1 MKILIKNAHGID
13 GRSNLNGACDIL
25 IEKGLI
31 REIGKDITAK
41 ADTTVDANGWYALPG
56 LIDVHVHFREP
67 GYEHKETI
75 ATGIDAAINGGF
87 TACVTMPNTKP
98 CCDNSS
104 VVEFILNEARKKNFT
119 IFPCGTLTKGREGKE
134 LSEMAD
140 LKNAGVVAVSDD
152 GGGIAHSLLMRRIM
166 EYASMV
172 GLPVLLHEEDSTLTQ
187 NTVMHE
193 GVVSTRL
200 GLKGMPSLSEYGMIM
215 RDIELARITGARV
228 HFQHISCKES
238 VALIKAAKQDG
249 LKVTCEV
256 TPHHLALT
264 DEALSS
270 YDTIFKMNPPL
281 RTRADRDALQRGVAD
296 GIIDMIA
303 TDHAPHHSVEKEND
317 ITQAPFGCIGVETA
331 LGVVLTELFHTKM
344 ITLEQVVSLMNLRPA
359 ELIGCEQHGA
369 LKVGNVA
376 NLVLVDVN
384 KQWVVNAADF
394 RSKARNCPFH
404 GMKLRGKAMKT
415 IVNGVL
421 HDNQ

>member
-1 MKILIKNAHGID
+1 MKILIKNARCVD
-13 GRSNLNGACDIL
+13 ERSKMDDVFDIL
-25 IEKGLI
+25 IEDGII
-31 REIGKDITAK
+31 REIKKGITAK
-41 ADTTVDANGWYALPG
+41 AEHTIDAAGLYVLPG

-98 CCDNSS
+98 CCDSSS
-104 VVEFILNEARKKNFT
+104 VVEFILHEAHKKNFT

-152 GGGIAHSLLMRRIM
+152 GGGIANSMLMRRVM

-172 GLPVLLHEEDSTLTQ
+172 GLPVLLHEEDEALSK

-193 GVVSTRL
+193 GPVSTRL

-249 LKVTCEV
+249 LNVTCEV
-256 TPHHLALT
+256 TPHHLALI

-281 RTRADRDALQRGVAD
+281 RAREDRDALRRGVAD
-296 GIIDMIA
+296 GVIDMIA
-303 TDHAPHHSVEKEND
+303 TDHAPHHNVEKEND

-331 LGVVLTELFHTKM
+331 LGVVLTELLHTKM
-344 ITLEQVVSLMNLRPA
+344 ITLNQIVVLMNIRPA
-359 ELIGCEQHGA
+359 RLVGCDGHGA
-369 LKVGNVA
+369 IKVGNEA

-384 KQWVVNAADF
+384 KEWVVNPEAF
-394 RSKARNCPFH
+394 RSKARNCPFS
-404 GMKLRGKAMKT
+404 GMTLKGKAVKT
-415 IVNGVL
+415 IVKGIL
-421 HDNQ
+421 YDNQ